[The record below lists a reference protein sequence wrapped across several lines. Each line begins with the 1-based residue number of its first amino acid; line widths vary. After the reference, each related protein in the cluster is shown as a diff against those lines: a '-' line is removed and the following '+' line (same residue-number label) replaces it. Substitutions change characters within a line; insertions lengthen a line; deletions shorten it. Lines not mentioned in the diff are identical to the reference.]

1 MLKLYLDNCC
11 FNRPF
16 DDQNQLKV
24 FLETQ
29 AKLDIQEKIL
39 SGQYDLIW
47 SYILNYENEQNPN
60 RMIKHEISQWE
71 KKAKFVIEASELIL
85 KQAHFLMQSTIH
97 LKDALHVACAIVAH
111 ADYFITTDRKLLNK
125 LSKLNLIRAVN
136 PIDFIEETE

>member
-39 SGQYDLIW
+39 LGQYHLIW
-47 SYILNYENEQNPN
+47 SHILDYENEQNSN
-60 RMIKHEISQWE
+60 GMMKFEIAQWETRSVLTVEIS
-71 KKAKFVIEASELIL
+71 ELVL
-85 KQAHFLMQSTIH
+85 EHARSLMQSTIH
-97 LKDALHVACAIVAH
+97 LEDALHVACAIVAQ

-136 PIDFIEETE
+136 PIIFIEETE

>member
-39 SGQYDLIW
+39 LGQHHLIW
-47 SYILNYENEQNPN
+47 SYILDYENEQNPN
-60 RMIKHEISQWE
+60 KMIKQEIAQWE
-71 KKAKFVIEASELIL
+71 MKALVIAEASDLVLE
-85 KQAHFLMQSTIH
+85 QARLLMQSSIN
-97 LKDALHVACAIVAH
+97 LKDALHVACAIVTD
-111 ADYFITTDRKLLNK
+111 ADYFISTDRKLLNK

-136 PIDFIEETE
+136 PITFIEETE

>member
-39 SGQYDLIW
+39 LGQYHLIW
-47 SYILNYENEQNPN
+47 SYILDYENEQNSN
-60 RMIKHEISQWE
+60 RMIKHEIAQWE
-71 KKAKFVIEASELIL
+71 
-85 KQAHFLMQSTIH
+85 T
-97 LKDALHVACAIVAH
+97 
-111 ADYFITTDRKLLNK
+111 
-125 LSKLNLIRAVN
+125 RAVL
-136 PIDFIEETE
+136 IVETSEAVSYSLKRCVTRCLCYCCSGRLFYHHRSQTFE